1 MKARAFWMKGH
12 RSNCSK
18 GWISQSTKGNETE
31 MNYYAPKSPADLK
44 RYGRMLTIT
53 VANAS
58 MCLNGNDIKSL
69 KGLLRK
75 VGEIS

>member
-31 MNYYAPKSPADLK
+31 MNYYAP
-44 RYGRMLTIT
+44 
-53 VANAS
+53 N
-58 MCLNGNDIKSL
+58 
-69 KGLLRK
+69 
-75 VGEIS
+75 